1 MGMKRIYFVLTYSG
15 TILGKIIQFKTKRLY
30 THVSI
35 SLDENLTKMY
45 SFSRLH
51 PYNCFVG
58 DFVHEKQNEGSF
70 KRFKNTKA
78 MICYIEITNYQYEK
92 LEQEILK
99 FKKNRTIYKFNTLG
113 LLYILF
119 NKRIHRKNYFY
130 CAEFIKYVLN
140 NANVNI
146 RLPEM
151 PRPENF
157 EMLKNAKVIYTG
169 LLNDYKYE
177 KLELLNAS

>member
-1 MGMKRIYFVLTYSG
+1 
-15 TILGKIIQFKTKRLY
+15 
-30 THVSI
+30 
-35 SLDENLTKMY
+35 
-45 SFSRLH
+45 
-51 PYNCFVG
+51 
-58 DFVHEKQNEGSF
+58 
-70 KRFKNTKA
+70 

-119 NKRIHRKNYFY
+119 NKRIYRKNYFY

>member
-1 MGMKRIYFVLTYSG
+1 MKRIYFVLTYSG

-51 PYNCFVG
+51 SYNCFVG
-58 DFVHEKQNEGSF
+58 GFVHEKQNEGSF

-119 NKRIHRKNYFY
+119 NKRIYRKNYFY